1 MEIKEVTGRRKERR
15 GGWGGDTEQ
24 GLPDEAG
31 QALQKES
38 NSQGPEV

>member
-1 MEIKEVTGRRKERR
+1 MAR
-15 GGWGGDTEQ
+15 GGDTEQ